1 MTGTPATILLI
12 SPSESPAGAHRSLC
26 AIWRRGSR
34 ATTRELPPELS
45 RKVREAA
52 RAGIDDQ
59 ALDEVLRWLETSD
72 GRETTPAPAPPNLT
86 PRELEVLQKLTDG
99 LAYKEIADDLGIRM
113 STVQSFIRSL
123 YRKLRVHSATE
134 AVSLALRHRWVAA

>member
-1 MTGTPATILLI
+1 M
-12 SPSESPAGAHRSLC
+12 
-26 AIWRRGSR
+26 WRRGSR
-34 ATTRELPPELS
+34 ATTRELPADLS
-45 RKVREAA
+45 RKVRDAA
-52 RAGIDDQ
+52 RQGIDDE
-59 ALDEVLRWLETSD
+59 ALEEVFRWLETSD
-72 GRETTPAPAPPNLT
+72 PRLGQASPTPPPPNLT

-134 AVSLALRHRWVAA
+134 AVSMALRYRWVAA